1 MVGCNSNTNN
11 HLASIASL
19 PMFKIRSIDS
29 SIYIFTSNISS
40 GKPSVFIYFSPD
52 CEHCI
57 QETQAISRSISD
69 LKSANIFMITSDT
82 SVATCQF
89 YKSMRLDTIPN
100 IFVGNDDNYS
110 FYKAFLPSTTPYI
123 VIYNK
128 NKELRKIYKG
138 FAPVSSI
145 ITTINE

>member
-19 PMFKIRSIDS
+19 PMFKIRSIDGS
-29 SIYIFTSNISS
+29 MYIATSNITS
-40 GKPSVFIYFSPD
+40 GKSSVFIYFSPD

-57 QETQAISRSISD
+57 QETQAIRRSIND
-69 LKSANIFMITSDT
+69 LKSANIFMITNDT
-82 SVATCQF
+82 SMATSQF
-89 YKSMRLDTIPN
+89 YKSMHLDTIQN

-110 FYKAFLPSTTPYI
+110 FYKVFLPSTTPYI
-123 VIYNK
+123 VIYDK

-138 FAPVSSI
+138 FASVSSI
-145 ITTINE
+145 VTTINE